1 MTQPSAVTLNSMTH
15 QLSQTK
21 LENNNNI
28 NNETTTELGRLL
40 PRAGYQDYMHP
51 SSNLSPIS
59 PSFPNYSRPHHQVIY
74 NNNSNETALLSPTS
88 CPYPNGFPALRSNV
102 ENGMQA
108 NLESHGNGRIIP
120 PRLNLSHSAFRHD
133 PMFSPFQMDMRRSD
147 RSDNLIP
154 SPAIRPPMNSAVHPP
169 GNHPFDPNN
178 HLPHPGMMHP
188 GMPMYSGGPQ
198 SQNQPQFP
206 PGYGPTGTPLLH
218 NDQLKF
224 LAQNPQYLSGL
235 AGQALGNSGKIS
247 RAIAAQLFARD
258 ENTDRF
264 PCTLCGQSFK
274 RINGLK
280 RHLMMHLHIKP
291 YKCDMCGRGFCRID
305 VFKRHVAR
313 ARCLKE
319 A

>member
-1 MTQPSAVTLNSMTH
+1 MQANGLANGLTGGPSPALGPAAV
-15 QLSQTK
+15 
-21 LENNNNI
+21 
-28 NNETTTELGRLL
+28 
-40 PRAGYQDYMHP
+40 YQEYMHP
-51 SSNLSPIS
+51 SSNISPIS
-59 PSFPNYSRPHHQVIY
+59 PSFPNQTRPHHFVY
-74 NNNSNETALLSPTS
+74 HSNETPLRSPTS
-88 CPYPNGFPALRSNV
+88 GPPPNSYINGFPALRSNV
-102 ENGMQA
+102 ESGMQA

-120 PRLNLSHSAFRHD
+120 PRLNLTHSTFRHD
-133 PMFSPFQMDMRRSD
+133 PMFSPFQMRRSD
-147 RSDNLIP
+147 RSDATAN

-169 GNHPFDPNN
+169 GNHPFDPNY
-178 HLPHPGMMHP
+178 HHPGMFHP
-188 GMPMYSGGPQ
+188 GMPHPGIPLYSGGP
-198 SQNQPQFP
+198 PPPFP
-206 PGYGPTGTPLLH
+206 PGYGPSGTPLLH

-235 AGQALGNSGKIS
+235 AGQAQGNSGKIS

-291 YKCDMCGRGFCRID
+291 YKCDSCGRGFCRID

-313 ARCLKE
+313 ARCQKE
-319 A
+319 S